1 MSLFQ
6 AAVPPAI
13 QALVA
18 LGGVL
23 AKGEAHCVARKIDPA
38 VLLGSRLALDMFP
51 LTRQVQIATD
61 MVKNGCARLAG
72 VEPPSFPDTESSF
85 TDLQNRIEKTL
96 AYLADLSPAS
106 INGAE
111 DRQITLKVSGRELQ
125 FLGLPYLT
133 GFVLPNLYFH
143 TTSAYLILRHG
154 GVELAKMDFLGA
166 VPVSS

>member
-18 LGGVL
+18 LGGFL
-23 AKGEAHCVARKIDPA
+23 AKGEAHCTARKIDPA

-72 VEPPSFPDTESSF
+72 VQPPSFPDTETSF
-85 TDLQNRIEKTL
+85 PDLQMRIEKTL
-96 AYLADLSPAS
+96 GYLADLSPAA

-111 DRQITLKVSGRELQ
+111 ERPITLKVGGREMH
-125 FLGLPYLT
+125 FLGLQYLT

-143 TTSAYLILRHG
+143 TTAAYLILRHG
-154 GVELAKMDFLGA
+154 GVELAKMDYLGP
-166 VPVSS
+166 VPISA